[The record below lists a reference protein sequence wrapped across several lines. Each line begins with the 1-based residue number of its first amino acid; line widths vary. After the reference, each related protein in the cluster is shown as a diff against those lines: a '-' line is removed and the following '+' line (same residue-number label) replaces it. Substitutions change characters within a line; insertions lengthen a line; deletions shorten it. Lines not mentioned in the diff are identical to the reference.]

1 MPDLPSSFP
10 EGTSFFDVE
19 GVPVSLVNGV
29 ARAWDCGKP
38 RWFPFNSIDRNEI
51 AVSESK
57 FRAMVAARESANL
70 AADSSKANPPTSTG
84 APHSAEQTLA
94 EAMVS
99 RFVED
104 MANETAGA
112 AGHAEDGRRRLSH
125 GANGRLRDHFHGAH

>member
-19 GVPVSLVNGV
+19 GVPISLINGV

-57 FRAMVAARESANL
+57 FRAMVAARKAVNL
-70 AADSSKANPPTSTG
+70 DADPSKANPPTSTG
-84 APHSAEQTLA
+84 APQTLA

-104 MANETAGA
+104 MANETAGKPQDLPKDGPKA
-112 AGHAEDGRRRLSH
+112 A
-125 GANGRLRDHFHGAH
+125 